1 MKKEKINFR
10 YNLYF
15 FGDSNYLFSRIF
27 FKSLISINAKNTEL
41 KASYDNC
48 LKNTDSF
55 YFNLKKKIKIIL
67 YYLFNREYL
76 VLFNYL
82 CKNEIK
88 YKNIKNICIKEN
100 IKIIKNINFELNKKN
115 NEVNILL
122 NVGNPIILD
131 EKIVSNFD
139 IALNYHSAELPRF
152 RGIHSNSLSILK
164 NNIFTGFCFHLIDKK
179 IDNGDVVYNKKI
191 RIKRNI
197 LYSQF
202 YEIVKIKIMSR
213 KIEEVIKKKELYS
226 LVDKNINKQRSRYYS
241 KKFFQNL
248 SNKSYLLSIEYLQKL
263 MLIFGGIEFDGQL
276 VTKIKKS
283 KDGEIKTK
291 DGYAK
296 IVHINFL
303 PVLFKKLFS
312 MFNMLTKF
320 LKK

>member
-1 MKKEKINFR
+1 MIE
-10 YNLYF
+10 
-15 FGDSNYLFSRIF
+15 
-27 FKSLISINAKNTEL
+27 
-41 KASYDNC
+41 
-48 LKNTDSF
+48 
-55 YFNLKKKIKIIL
+55 
-67 YYLFNREYL
+67 
-76 VLFNYL
+76 
-82 CKNEIK
+82 
-88 YKNIKNICIKEN
+88 
-100 IKIIKNINFELNKKN
+100 
-115 NEVNILL
+115 
-122 NVGNPIILD
+122 
-131 EKIVSNFD
+131 
-139 IALNYHSAELPRF
+139 
-152 RGIHSNSLSILK
+152 
-164 NNIFTGFCFHLIDKK
+164 KK
-179 IDNGDVVYNKKI
+179 IDYGDVVYNKKI

-213 KIEEVIKKKELYS
+213 KIEEVIKKEELHS

-263 MLIFGGIEFDGQL
+263 MLVFGGIEFDGQL
-276 VTKIKKS
+276 VTKIKES

-312 MFNMLTKF
+312 MLNMLTKF